1 MSPLQIKRSLGRG
14 SVLATLALALSVT
27 ACQSDSSSG
36 PREGVGA
43 KISETVSLSGAGA
56 SFPSPLY
63 QKWFIDLNKQA
74 PNLQVSYQSVGSGA
88 GVKQFTAT
96 TVDFGASDVA
106 MDDEEISKVSAGT
119 LLLPMTAGSVVL
131 AYNLP
136 GVESGIKLSRQ
147 VYVDILLG
155 KIKNWND
162 AAIKAANPDVNL
174 PDQAIQ
180 VVYRSDGSG
189 TTGVFT
195 KHLSAISPDWKDA
208 VGEGKSVSWPT
219 GVGAKG
225 NEGVTAQVLQTP
237 GAIGYIEYG
246 YAKQNDISVAA
257 LENKAGQFIIPD
269 DESAAATLAAV
280 TLPENLRAFITDPEG
295 EASYPIVTYSWML
308 AYKEY
313 SDPLKA
319 KAVEAMVEYG
329 LTEGQK
335 SATELGYI
343 PLPANVVE
351 KVAAAADQIS
361 PDYTLEVK

>member
-1 MSPLQIKRSLGRG
+1 MSALQYKRSLGKG
-14 SVLATLALALSVT
+14 SALATLVLALSVT
-27 ACQSDSSSG
+27 ACQSDSPTPES
-36 PREGVGA
+36 GVGA
-43 KISETVSLSGAGA
+43 KISENVSLSGAGA
-56 SFPSPLY
+56 SFPAPLY

-74 PNLQVSYQSVGSGA
+74 SNLQVSYQSVGSGA

-106 MDDEEISKVSAGT
+106 MDDEEISKVEAGT

-136 GVESGIKLSRQ
+136 GVESGLKLSRQ

-162 AAIKAANPDVNL
+162 DAIKAANPDVDL

-195 KHLSAISPDWKDA
+195 KHLSAISSDWKDS
-208 VGEGKSVSWPT
+208 VGEGKSVAWPT

-225 NEGVTAQVLQTP
+225 NEGVTAQVLQSP

-246 YAKQNDISVAA
+246 YAKQNDIPVAS
-257 LENKAGQFIIPD
+257 LENKSGQFIVPT
-269 DESAAATLAAV
+269 DESAAATLSAV

-295 EASYPIVTYSWML
+295 EASYPIVTYTWML

-313 SDPLKA
+313 DDPLKA

-335 SATELGYI
+335 SATQLGYI

-351 KVAAAADQIS
+351 KVAAVADEIS
-361 PDYTLEVK
+361 PDYTIEVK